1 MQREVINGIPFLCD
15 KAGKLYVY
23 EPTSAA
29 QPGSGSLQPGS
40 QQPSTTPLQIGTKT
54 ADGFQLLDG
63 WEQRFQERLTSWR
76 NDIKP
81 HSRKPVAASSKNT
94 TATSSR

>member
-23 EPTSAA
+23 EPTPS
-29 QPGSGSLQPGS
+29 
-40 QQPSTTPLQIGTKT
+40 PSTTPLQIGTKT
-54 ADGFQLLDG
+54 ADGFQLIDG
-63 WEQRFQERLTSWR
+63 WEQRFQDRLTSWR
-76 NDIKP
+76 NDLKP
-81 HSRKPVAASSKNT
+81 HSRKPAAASSKNT